1 MGMSI
6 EDRVREIVRDELKSR
21 LEEIEIRFQRR
32 IDEELK
38 KFLEELEKF
47 RGEISE
53 LCERVGKL
61 ETNSKNKWNLLLKL
75 RKHTIDQLMTEYRK
89 IAESIRPAEREEGES
104 EETV

>member
-1 MGMSI
+1 MSI

-21 LEEIEIRFQRR
+21 LEEIEIRFQRY

-38 KFLEELEKF
+38 KFSEELEKF

-75 RKHTIDQLMTEYRK
+75 RKHTIDQLMAEYRK
-89 IAESIRPAEREEGES
+89 IAESIRPAERGEGEGA